1 MSISSNFACSTGF
14 NRFARVLSTSP
25 LHSTG
30 MCKIPLTRRRTSLL
44 FETGMLKWHDVGR
57 ACTDRLHNCH
67 RCRYL
72 LDLQIDTGSLTAK
85 FRNDCS
91 MTRDEFFKR
100 LQYLERPF
108 EIHPIPQGA
117 TNNKFTFDNW
127 DGKHIIIRTE
137 PGQPELFLPFAL
149 IESITP
155 GILTLNKTVRI
166 TGGTSA

>member
-1 MSISSNFACSTGF
+1 
-14 NRFARVLSTSP
+14 
-25 LHSTG
+25 
-30 MCKIPLTRRRTSLL
+30 
-44 FETGMLKWHDVGR
+44 MLKWHDVGR
-57 ACTDRLHNCH
+57 AVLIGFIIITVVDIYWICK
-67 RCRYL
+67 
-72 LDLQIDTGSLTAK
+72 IDTGSLIAK

-100 LQYLERPF
+100 VQYLERPF

>member
-1 MSISSNFACSTGF
+1 MTSDVLVVIGF
-14 NRFARVLSTSP
+14 IIVTVVDICWI
-25 LHSTG
+25 
-30 MCKIPLTRRRTSLL
+30 CK
-44 FETGMLKWHDVGR
+44 
-57 ACTDRLHNCH
+57 
-67 RCRYL
+67 
-72 LDLQIDTGSLTAK
+72 IDTGSLTAK

-100 LQYLERPF
+100 VQYLEHPF

-137 PGQPELFLPFAL
+137 PGQPELFLPFDL

-166 TGGTSA
+166 AGGTSA